1 MISNKKINQFE
12 NHIGYNFKNKELLVE
27 SLIHPSF
34 IKDSKVKKVNKANNV
49 LTNNNFE
56 RLEFLGDRVL
66 GLAISSIIYNKFK
79 NNNEGDL
86 SKRLS
91 YLVQKNFL
99 HKISEDLK
107 IDNILKYIFKK
118 NEKMNIS
125 ILADSIESLIGA
137 IYLDGGFPNA
147 KKFIKKVWGPYLD
160 IEDQNIQDSKTKLQE
175 LSQQKI
181 KKLPEY
187 DLIKKE
193 GPSHSPLFTV
203 SLKVL
208 NLKKIKADGSSIREA
223 EKNAAKIAL
232 HLLNEK

>member
-1 MISNKKINQFE
+1 MISKKKINQFE
-12 NHIGYNFKNKELLVE
+12 KNIGYIFKNKKLLID

-34 IKDSKVKKVNKANNV
+34 LTDNKKKNVTTAND
-49 LTNNNFE
+49 FE

-66 GLAISSIIYNKFK
+66 GLAISSIIYKKFNK
-79 NNNEGDL
+79 NNEGDL
-86 SKRLS
+86 SKKLS

-99 HKISEDLK
+99 HKISLDLK
-107 IDNILKYIFKK
+107 INNFIKFNFKK

-125 ILADSIESLIGA
+125 ILADSTESLIGA
-137 IYLDGGFPNA
+137 IYLDSGFNSA
-147 KKFIKKVWGPYLD
+147 KKFINEIWGPYFD
-160 IEDQNIQDSKTKLQE
+160 INEQNMQDSKTKLQE
-175 LSQQKI
+175 LSQQKL

-187 DLIKKE
+187 NLIKKE

-208 NLKKIKADGSSIREA
+208 NLKKVKASGSSIRDA

-232 HLLNEK
+232 KLINDK

>member
-12 NHIGYNFKNKELLVE
+12 NHIGYIFKNKQLLIN

-34 IKDSKVKKVNKANNV
+34 LVDNKKNKSSIGND
-49 LTNNNFE
+49 FE

-66 GLAISSIIYNKFK
+66 GLAISSIIYKKFSK
-79 NNNEGDL
+79 DNEGDL
-86 SKRLS
+86 SKKFS

-99 HKISEDLK
+99 HKISIDLK
-107 IDNILKYIFKK
+107 IDNILKFNFKK

-137 IYLDGGFPNA
+137 IYLDGGFKNA
-147 KKFIKKVWGPYLD
+147 EKFINEIWGPYFD
-160 IEDQNIQDSKTKLQE
+160 INEQNMQDSKTKLQE
-175 LSQQKI
+175 LSQQKL

-187 DLIKKE
+187 NLVKKE
-193 GPSHSPLFTV
+193 GPSHSPIFTI

-208 NLKKIKADGSSIREA
+208 QLKKIKANGSSIREA
-223 EKNAAKIAL
+223 EKNAAKVAL
-232 HLLNEK
+232 ALLHDK